1 MVIGDIIRVEDAN
14 TYLVKIPPDAQKER
28 IGRMVKIEKADEII
42 VGVIKNITHIIREEL
57 IPYIEPDKQPKYAPF
72 NEDFRKSF
80 YVVHGLG
87 RIKNGIVS
95 YDIDSPPDIRD
106 KIELLSP
113 EELREFHTR
122 NGKPSVAYF
131 HANKDALDKKI
142 LLCIADQVGAQMPE
156 CSAML
161 RLVKKHIERD

>member
-1 MVIGDIIRVEDAN
+1 VN
-14 TYLVKIPPDAQKER
+14 
-28 IGRMVKIEKADEII
+28 
-42 VGVIKNITHIIREEL
+42 
-57 IPYIEPDKQPKYAPF
+57 
-72 NEDFRKSF
+72 
-80 YVVHGLG
+80 
-87 RIKNGIVS
+87 

-106 KIELLSP
+106 KIELLSA

-122 NGKPSVAYF
+122 NGKPSIAYF
-131 HANKDALDKKI
+131 HANKDELDKKI